1 MDSEMTAYDLGYQ
14 AYGNERQS
22 EQALL
27 HQYLPLV
34 KRTVCSLKS
43 HCGPLIGQEDME
55 QIALMA
61 LLEAA
66 RRYPG
71 EYDAGFISFAGQRIR
86 GAILDELRRLDWRPR
101 SVRQQAHSFNDVV
114 RQLTRELGRYPK
126 DSEVTARMGLT
137 QEEYRDYLHATL
149 AESMT
154 SLDEMLG
161 EGLSLGGQDKEIV
174 DFERNQLLIAAIKQ
188 LSNREQVILS
198 LYYQHELNLR
208 EIAATLGLTET
219 RICQLHKVAVRQ
231 LQAIY
236 RQAQL

>member
-1 MDSEMTAYDLGYQ
+1 M
-14 AYGNERQS
+14 
-22 EQALL
+22 
-27 HQYLPLV
+27 
-34 KRTVCSLKS
+34 
-43 HCGPLIGQEDME
+43 
-55 QIALMA
+55 
-61 LLEAA
+61 
-66 RRYPG
+66 
-71 EYDAGFISFAGQRIR
+71 
-86 GAILDELRRLDWRPR
+86 
-101 SVRQQAHSFNDVV
+101 RQQAHSFNDVV